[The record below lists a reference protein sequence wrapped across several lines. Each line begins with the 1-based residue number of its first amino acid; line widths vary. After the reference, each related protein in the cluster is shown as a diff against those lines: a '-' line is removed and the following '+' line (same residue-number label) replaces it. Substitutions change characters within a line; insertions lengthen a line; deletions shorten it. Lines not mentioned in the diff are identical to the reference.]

1 MKKKRENSA
10 VRQKQIIDAAR
21 KLVVKHGSE
30 HVTVR
35 RIAQEVGV
43 TEGAIYRHF
52 KSKRDI
58 LSLLIQDIDDTLMS
72 DIRKNYKGEL
82 KTIETLGDIILS
94 HLSSIEQRKGV
105 SFQVIAEII
114 SLGDKRLNKQMKN
127 AINNYLDSIKDI
139 LSQGVKKGLVRDD
152 IDLDAVAT
160 SFLGITQGLVNIWAL
175 GNYDFSLQE
184 KYKPVWNFFR
194 EAVIKH

>member
-1 MKKKRENSA
+1 MTKKRTSSA

-21 KLVVKHGSE
+21 KLVVKYGSE

-58 LSLLIQDIDDTLMS
+58 LSLLIQDIENTLIA
-72 DIRKNYKGEL
+72 DIKKNYTGQL
-82 KTIETLGDIILS
+82 STIETLGDIMLS
-94 HLSSIEQRKGV
+94 HLSSIEQRRGV

-114 SLGDKRLNKQMKN
+114 SLGDKRLNKQMNN
-127 AINNYLDSIKDI
+127 AINHYLDSIKDI
-139 LSQGVKKGLVRDD
+139 LSQGIKQGLVRDD

-175 GNYDFSLQE
+175 GNYDFNLQE

>member
-1 MKKKRENSA
+1 MAQKRTKTI
-10 VRQKQIIDAAR
+10 VRQRQIVNAAR

-35 RIAQEVGV
+35 RIAKEVGV

-72 DIRKNYKGEL
+72 DIRKNYKGQL

-127 AINNYLDSIKDI
+127 AINNYLNSIKDI
-139 LSQGVKKGLVRDD
+139 LSEGVKKGLVRDD

-160 SFLGITQGLVNIWAL
+160 SFLGITQGLVNVWAL
-175 GNYDFSLQE
+175 GNYDFNLQE
-184 KYKPVWNFFR
+184 KYKPMWNFFR
-194 EAVIKH
+194 EAIT

>member
-1 MKKKRENSA
+1 MAQKRANTT
-10 VRQKQIIDAAR
+10 VRQRQIVNAAR

-35 RIAQEVGV
+35 RIAKEVGV

-58 LSLLIQDIDDTLMS
+58 LSLLIQDINDTLMS

-114 SLGDKRLNKQMKN
+114 SLGDKRLNEQMKN

-139 LSQGVKKGLVRDD
+139 LSEGVKKGLVRDD

-175 GNYDFSLQE
+175 SDYSFDLQE
-184 KYKPVWNFFR
+184 KYRPVWLFFR
-194 EAVIKH
+194 EAITKH